1 LNAKLESEQ
10 NLVAQLQKKIKEL
23 QVTSRRHYE
32 LFFFIIARYKYF
44 YVLTDLLTYL
54 PSGSIDNVLIS
65 ERCYSRYTFV
75 NG

>member
-1 LNAKLESEQ
+1 MSC
-10 NLVAQLQKKIKEL
+10 
-23 QVTSRRHYE
+23 
-32 LFFFIIARYKYF
+32 FFFIIARYKYF